1 MDSPLNHHTEPTDQQ
16 IHFDLSPERLDTMSP
31 AELADEMER
40 ALDAM
45 TEETYDPAVIDAYLE
60 ALDRKVPVPEHP
72 DSQAA
77 YHRLQQTLQP
87 LVATESQ
94 KAGASTGHGRS
105 RIRERARIALVA
117 AILVAGLFGGM
128 IVAQASGLD
137 VFGAIARWT
146 DSAFSFGKIPSDQ
159 PKQNTSGATLEINQ
173 PALNGE
179 IWEAYQQFQ
188 EELYSSGI
196 DNILLPA
203 YLPEGFQVESVDFYV
218 SKKSDRTSLLIV
230 YTNGLDYINFS
241 ITRSDT
247 EPVTIYEKDNQA
259 VELYDYAGNI
269 HYIFSNNGDYNVA
282 WYADRLEYSL
292 STTFGANTLKDII
305 DYMYKER

>member
-87 LVATESQ
+87 LVATEPQ

-146 DSAFSFGKIPSDQ
+146 NSAFSFGEIPSDRSAQ
-159 PKQNTSGATLEINQ
+159 YSSVTNQKAYVESSAEYQTLQ
-173 PALNGE
+173 T
-179 IWEAYQQFQ
+179 
-188 EELYSSGI
+188 ELYSRGI
-196 DNILLPA
+196 EEILLPN
-203 YLPEGFQVESVDFYV
+203 YLPTAYQIETIDFYILP
-218 SKKSDRTSLLIV
+218 KSEYLGLLVIYENGTDRIDFSLIK
-230 YTNGLDYINFS
+230 N
-241 ITRSDT
+241 DT
-247 EPVTIYEKDNQA
+247 EALTVYEKDNQEME
-259 VELYDYAGNI
+259 VYKYNGVS
-269 HYIFSNNGDYNVA
+269 HYIFGNNGDYLATWHWNG
-282 WYADRLEYSL
+282 LEYSL
-292 STTFGANTLKDII
+292 STTLGTDILKNMI
-305 DYMYKER
+305 DSMYKE